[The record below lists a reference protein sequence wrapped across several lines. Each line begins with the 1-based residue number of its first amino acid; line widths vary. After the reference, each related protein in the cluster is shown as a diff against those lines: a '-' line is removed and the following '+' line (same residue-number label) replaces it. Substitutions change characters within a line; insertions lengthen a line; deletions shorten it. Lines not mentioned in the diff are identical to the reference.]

1 MYRASLWQLQSRTR
15 THTSSGRVISHA
27 IKDLRRPSVCSLRLV
42 SCCHA
47 GVDVGG
53 FCSEWRDA
61 LNQLDDHKIDFLPH
75 SHCPLINHYWK
86 SVHSQFDVWNVYLP
100 HLHHLSPM
108 SLIGVY
114 IVNLIEKLPIHFSS
128 TIYLYII
135 SSKQYF
141 TNLKSEKMQAHLPKL
156 SISQRPNETKVRPN
170 GNKDKPQGHT
180 PRHGIFFNLLP
191 LTILWNGGKNW
202 NIWLC
207 HQHLS
212 LPAHKPQCKVMPRK
226 DLLHKRYGRLRGD
239 FH

>member
-1 MYRASLWQLQSRTR
+1 MKGCIESTWWSQDRFFASFTLSINKSLLEECTFSIWCLKCVPASF
-15 THTSSGRVISHA
+15 TSSIT
-27 IKDLRRPSVCSLRLV
+27 
-42 SCCHA
+42 
-47 GVDVGG
+47 
-53 FCSEWRDA
+53 
-61 LNQLDDHKIDFLPH
+61 
-75 SHCPLINHYWK
+75 Y
-86 SVHSQFDVWNVYLP
+86 
-100 HLHHLSPM
+100 M